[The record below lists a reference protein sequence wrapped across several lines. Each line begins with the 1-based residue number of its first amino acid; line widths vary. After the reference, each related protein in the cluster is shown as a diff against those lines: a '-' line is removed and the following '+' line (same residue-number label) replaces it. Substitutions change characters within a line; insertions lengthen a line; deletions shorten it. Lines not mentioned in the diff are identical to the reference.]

1 MGLDLIEMTRREL
14 GPGAEAALGS
24 AAGMEPIRAEQA
36 IGTALPALAT
46 GITDLGDSPRGAQR
60 LLDMARDAE
69 TVLPAPGGVGNMT
82 GTQLSHLG
90 LHGHDLVATVLGAR
104 ASGLAEEMG
113 RVAGTGGA
121 SGYKLLSMVVPVAL
135 GALGRYARA
144 HGLDA
149 QDLWVALGAQ
159 GTAPEARPPPR
170 APLPAAPTE
179 RPRARSRTRW
189 VTAGLV
195 VALVAVAVISLVKGI
210 LGPSPVN
217 PGHRMNVG
225 RAPPLGLLHA
235 TIITLPTGV
244 KVDPRESPGA
254 YQLAQA
260 IAQDKPGP
268 NPYALPGV
276 DFVGNSAELAPGSRT
291 SLDPLVSVLQAYP
304 DSKVRVDGP
313 AQAVGSQ
320 AANQNLSQQRANA
333 VRDVLIAGGVPAD
346 RIQAR
351 GRTTGSEHA
360 SVELVTR

>member
-1 MGLDLIEMTRREL
+1 MGLDLIELTRREL

-36 IGTALPALAT
+36 LGVALPAIT
-46 GITDLGDSPRGAQR
+46 NGITNLGDSPRGAQR

-69 TVLPAPGGVGNMT
+69 PVLPAPGAVGNMT
-82 GTQLSHLG
+82 GMELSHLG

-104 ASGLAEEMG
+104 AGGLAEEMG

-121 SGYKLLSMVVPVAL
+121 SGYRLLSMVVPVAV

-149 QDLWVALGAQ
+149 RDVWVALGAQ
-159 GTAPEARPPPR
+159 GTAPEVRPS
-170 APLPAAPTE
+170 PAAPPPAE
-179 RPRARSRTRW
+179 QPRKRARLRW

-195 VALVAVAVISLVKGI
+195 VLLAAAVISLVKGI
-210 LGPSPVN
+210 LSPSPSPVN
-217 PGHRMNVG
+217 PGRPMTVG
-225 RAPPLGLLHA
+225 RAPPIGLLHA
-235 TIITLPTGV
+235 TSITLPTGV

-268 NPYALPGV
+268 NPFSLPGV
-276 DFVGNSAELAPGSRT
+276 EFVGHSAELAPGSRT

-304 DSKVRVDGP
+304 DAKVRLDGP
-313 AQAVGSQ
+313 AQAVGNQ
-320 AANQNLSQQRANA
+320 AANQNLSQQRAEA
-333 VRDVLIAGGVPAD
+333 VRHALIAGGIPAD